1 MKSLSYMIAGFIIF
15 AILLV
20 ILVGVMGV
28 KESRFND
35 GMEELRKIRDE
46 VSSENIIL
54 KKENVRLNSELELS
68 LVNNLANLAL
78 LEVLQNNSDLIEQLN
93 SFTLVS
99 QIETVKHKEAIMTL
113 NEQISMLEEGT
124 IQNFCSLVEMNIFAS
139 DGSENFVGLGTTDY

>member
-1 MKSLSYMIAGFIIF
+1 
-15 AILLV
+15 
-20 ILVGVMGV
+20 
-28 KESRFND
+28 
-35 GMEELRKIRDE
+35 MEELRKIRDE

-139 DGSENFVGLGTTDY
+139 DGSENFVTMPAGVCWSDVQFYELSRESLEQNLIIPDSNGVGLGTTDY